1 MPPQSTGPLRPQ
13 IELAA
18 EWFRL
23 LGDPTRLRLLHFLQG
38 GRRSVGEIT
47 AALRTS
53 QPNASKQLQALR
65 QAGLVRRERS
75 GNFIYYSISDP
86 VVFRLCELAC
96 HSAMS
101 AARGRYGSLF
111 AARRR

>member
-1 MPPQSTGPLRPQ
+1 MKSPSPSLQR

-23 LGDPTRLRLLHFLQG
+23 LADPNRLRILHFLEP
-38 GRRSVGEIT
+38 GRRTVGEIV

-53 QPNASKQLQALR
+53 QPNVSKHLQALR
-65 QAGLVRRERS
+65 QAGLVRRQRS
-75 GNFIYYSISDP
+75 GNFIYYSIGDP

-96 HSAMS
+96 HSALA
-101 AARGRYGSLF
+101 AARGRYGTLV
-111 AARRR
+111 AARGR

>member
-1 MPPQSTGPLRPQ
+1 MQRSKPPREQ

-23 LGDPTRLRLLHFLQG
+23 LGDPTRLRILHFLES
-38 GRRSVGEIT
+38 GRRTVGEIT

-53 QPNASKQLQALR
+53 QPNASKHLQALR

-75 GNFIYYSISDP
+75 GNFIFYSIADP

-96 HSAMS
+96 HSART
-101 AARGRYGSLF
+101 AARGRYGALLASP
-111 AARRR
+111 RR

>member
-1 MPPQSTGPLRPQ
+1 MKPTQPPRQK

-23 LGDPTRLRLLHFLQG
+23 LGDPTRLRILHFLER
-38 GRRSVGEIT
+38 GRRTVGEIT
-47 AALRTS
+47 EALETS
-53 QPNASKQLQALR
+53 QPNVSRHLQALR

-75 GNFIYYSISDP
+75 GNFIYYSIGDP

-101 AARGRYGSLF
+101 AARGRYGALL
-111 AARRR
+111 APRGR

>member
-1 MPPQSTGPLRPQ
+1 MKRSLASPQQ

-23 LGDPTRLRLLHFLQG
+23 LGEPTRLRILHFLE
-38 GRRSVGEIT
+38 GRRRTVNEIV

-53 QPNASKQLQALR
+53 QPNISKHLQALR

-75 GNFIYYSISDP
+75 GNFIYYSIGDP
-86 VVFRLCELAC
+86 VVFRLCALAC
-96 HSAMS
+96 HSAT
-101 AARGRYGSLF
+101 AAVRGRF
-111 AARRR
+111 ANLLASPRSRS